1 MTAAPACKDRKTAPT
16 RISLEGNKKLAF
28 DKRGNK
34 LFKKKERLAAAYLQ
48 YMLERVTWYIGLS
61 SDSIV
66 FLRAIRSNQKRITP
80 IALF

>member
-28 DKRGNK
+28 DKGGNK

-48 YMLERVTWYIGLS
+48 YMLERVT
-61 SDSIV
+61 
-66 FLRAIRSNQKRITP
+66 
-80 IALF
+80 